1 MGHFILRWRCHCCCH
16 HQALEQHGIKI
27 KWSDVLFFLFLANC
41 AWGERWH
48 QGSQGKFLRNQ
59 FQPWWCGC
67 SVAWRSFFSCN
78 FKLINL
84 FWIYQDTM
92 CLDRLLADKKP
103 KIQHGVNVHRRTEW
117 FSVLVMVYMS
127 DFYLHLWCAW
137 LIRHPN
143 SLDNSRCRGTQHEN
157 VSSKLFKKHNLL
169 IVVFLLMCTQLRS

>member
-1 MGHFILRWRCHCCCH
+1 MGHFILRWRCHCSCH

-78 FKLINL
+78 LKLINL
-84 FWIYQDTM
+84 FWIYQDPM
-92 CLDRLLADKKP
+92 CLDRLLADSM
-103 KIQHGVNVHRRTEW
+103 G
-117 FSVLVMVYMS
+117 
-127 DFYLHLWCAW
+127 
-137 LIRHPN
+137 LIFIEESN
-143 SLDNSRCRGTQHEN
+143 
-157 VSSKLFKKHNLL
+157 
-169 IVVFLLMCTQLRS
+169 VFLFWSWCIWVIFISTCDVPDWSDTQIHSTTHDVEGCNMKMYPVNFFL